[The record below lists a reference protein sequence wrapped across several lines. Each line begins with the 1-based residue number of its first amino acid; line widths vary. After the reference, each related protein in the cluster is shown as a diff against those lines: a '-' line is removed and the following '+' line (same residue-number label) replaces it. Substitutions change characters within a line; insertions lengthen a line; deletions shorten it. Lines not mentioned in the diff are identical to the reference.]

1 MADADIGRYPKTAPH
16 ASRITQRLPSLVA
29 CPYTALTMTLE
40 ERLER
45 HLSKT
50 PDIHPSAYVAPQ
62 ATVIGDV
69 TLKAQ
74 SSVWPG
80 AVLRGDI
87 NSIVIGEGS
96 NVQDGSVVH
105 LADDYGVEVGN
116 YVTIGHLAMV
126 HACQIGDECLIGMS
140 STVLDGAVIGPRCV
154 VGAGALVTKGFVAP
168 EGSVIMGVPGKIV
181 KTLTPEEQADLRKW
195 AEKYTVVARAHM
207 KRLQSDITQPP
218 FSI

>member
-1 MADADIGRYPKTAPH
+1 
-16 ASRITQRLPSLVA
+16 
-29 CPYTALTMTLE
+29 MTLE
-40 ERLER
+40 ERFAKYLDQ
-45 HLSKT
+45 T
-50 PDIHPSAYVAPQ
+50 PNIHADAYVSPH

-96 NVQDGSVVH
+96 NVQDCSVVH
-105 LADDYGVEVGN
+105 LADDYGVVVGD

-126 HACQIGDECLIGMS
+126 HACSIGDECLIGMS
-140 STVLDGAVIGPRCV
+140 STILDGAEIGPNCV
-154 VGAGALVTKGFVAP
+154 VGAKALVTKGFVAP

-181 KTLTPEEQADLRKW
+181 KVMKPDEMAKLKAW
-195 AEKYTVVARAHM
+195 AEKYVKVSAGFKQRG
-207 KRLQSDITQPP
+207 L
-218 FSI
+218 